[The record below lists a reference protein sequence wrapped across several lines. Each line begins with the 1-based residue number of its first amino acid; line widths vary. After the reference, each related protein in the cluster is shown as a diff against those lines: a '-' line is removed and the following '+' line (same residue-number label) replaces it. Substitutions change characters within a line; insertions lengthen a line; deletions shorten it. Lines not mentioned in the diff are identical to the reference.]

1 MVLNQTTLGELYQ
14 SLSLEEVKGLDLYL
28 QKNTVGKENI
38 LYQLHKLMAEAKL
51 QAMLAKLDT
60 NYIKAE
66 LFGGDEKSVSKLTTY
81 NNLLINHIKDYL
93 ILSKV
98 KEKNIYT
105 EALWGEILIERGLKR
120 NLLLK
125 LTNYKFDLYNDMY
138 SLMKNFLHKRELFF
152 FEHLHL
158 SKKNYSSMVDRLKSL
173 INAFKDYTDIY
184 NIELYNGYLSL
195 SRQINLQV
203 ELPVEKINELIYI
216 NTHSENN
223 LLIIQSLSLELA
235 TAQTKDSYLRL
246 REFFISNLGLFSLE
260 TCTQII
266 PILLNFGQVR
276 VNKGSEDFDWEN
288 YIIFKTIDN
297 SKFLYKQGIFTIV
310 RLFNFIRLELR
321 FGTIEKAEQLLA
333 ESLKV
338 ISPAQK
344 DSFQY
349 LIESRISF
357 AKKDYKLSLRKIS
370 IINPSDSIYYF
381 PQYKIM
387 LIKNYI
393 MLADIDR
400 LMAERENFYKY
411 INHQKNIQEDEKRR
425 HKLFIK
431 YTEYLTNARYE
442 YLTDYMK
449 KRIENAL
456 LQTSPYFSEKQ
467 WVRERWEELKGN

>member
-14 SLSLEEVKGLDLYL
+14 SLIPEEEKGLELYL

-38 LYQLHKLMAEAKL
+38 LYQLHKLMVEVKL

-60 NYIKAE
+60 DYIKAE

-105 EALWGEILIERGLKR
+105 EALWGEILIERVLKR

-125 LTNYKFDLYNDMY
+125 LTNFKFDLYIDEYALLKKFFHDRETFFYTYLTRTKKNHITLFNNLKLQAESFKNYVQWYMFETYY
-138 SLMKNFLHKRELFF
+138 SLLSFSKSNNLKMDLEEINVYVKNIMPSNNKLIRLNQLNLNLELNQTSEAYYELKRFF
-152 FEHLHL
+152 SENISLWSQEVYIQL
-158 SKKNYSSMVDRLKSL
+158 VPVL
-173 INAFKDYTDIY
+173 INYIQTQIY
-184 NIELYNGYLSL
+184 KGNENMEKENYDFLSL
-195 SRQINLQV
+195 L
-203 ELPVEKINELIYI
+203 Y
-216 NTHSENN
+216 
-223 LLIIQSLSLELA
+223 
-235 TAQTKDSYLRL
+235 QTK
-246 REFFISNLGLFSLE
+246 ILF
-260 TCTQII
+260 T
-266 PILLNFGQVR
+266 PGV
-276 VNKGSEDFDWEN
+276 
-288 YIIFKTIDN
+288 
-297 SKFLYKQGIFTIV
+297 FTII
-310 RLFNFIRLELR
+310 RLANFIRLELMY
-321 FGTIEKAEQLLA
+321 GDIEKAECHLEDFLPLVGLSQR
-333 ESLKV
+333 E
-338 ISPAQK
+338 
-344 DSFQY
+344 SFQCW
-349 LIESRISF
+349 LESRIAF
-357 AKKDYKLSLRKIS
+357 AKKEFKLSLRKIS
-370 IINPSDSIYYF
+370 IINPSDSIFYF
-381 PQYKIM
+381 QRFKIM

-411 INHQKNIQEDEKRR
+411 LNNQKNIQEDEKRR

-467 WVRERWEELKGN
+467 WVRERWEELKGS